1 MRRHANVAGAYDDR
15 RACDVTA
22 YNNMEGPMRYV
33 IYGSLAVLVL
43 AAMSAP
49 GWVGDSQSAMASRGA
64 DTPVVFVAHDYGF
77 TGPDH
82 LPAGLTT
89 VRIVNEGQDL
99 HHIQFLRLLEGKTA
113 TDFRAAIAADPS
125 RLPGWVQHA
134 GGPNVHPAG
143 SQASATVN
151 LIEGDYVLICWI
163 PDKNGVPHVALG
175 MQKALSVRGGKPVK
189 VSLPAPASVITQV
202 DYQFA
207 FSKPVLAG
215 LRTIEVVNHG
225 VQPHEVVVVK
235 LFQGASVNDVIASF
249 EPGASGP
256 PPGELVGGITAI
268 EKGSRMTFTSEF
280 KPGRY
285 GLICF
290 VPDVATGRP
299 HFLHGMT
306 TEFTVE

>member
-1 MRRHANVAGAYDDR
+1 
-15 RACDVTA
+15 
-22 YNNMEGPMRYV
+22 
-33 IYGSLAVLVL
+33 
-43 AAMSAP
+43 
-49 GWVGDSQSAMASRGA
+49 
-64 DTPVVFVAHDYGF
+64 VAHDYGF

-82 LPAGLTT
+82 FPAGLTT
-89 VRIVNEGQDL
+89 VRIVNEGQDF
-99 HHIQFLRLLEGKTA
+99 HHIQFLKLLQGKTA
-113 TDFRAAIAADPS
+113 TDFRTAIASDPS
-125 RLPGWVQHA
+125 RLPGWVHHA
-134 GGPNVHPAG
+134 GGPNAHPAG
-143 SQASATVN
+143 SQTSATVN
-151 LIEGDYVLICWI
+151 LTQGDYVLICWI

-189 VSLPAPASVITQV
+189 VSLPTPASVITQV

-207 FSKPVLAG
+207 FSKPVVSG

-225 VQPHEVVVVK
+225 IQPHEIVVVK

-256 PPGELVGGITAI
+256 PLGELVGGITAI

-290 VPDVATGRP
+290 VPDAATGRP
-299 HFLHGMT
+299 HFLHGMM